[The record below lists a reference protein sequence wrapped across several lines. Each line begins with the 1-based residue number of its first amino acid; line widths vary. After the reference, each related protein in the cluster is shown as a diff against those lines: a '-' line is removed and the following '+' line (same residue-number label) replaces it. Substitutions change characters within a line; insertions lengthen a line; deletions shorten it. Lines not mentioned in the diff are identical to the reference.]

1 MPPRDPDP
9 DPDPPSSPQAWQ
21 LQVHDRAARF
31 VVLFTDTLRV
41 QRYTER
47 KGGRVSCYI
56 VAKLNMSSFPEL

>member
-47 KGGRVSCYI
+47 EKVVKL
-56 VAKLNMSSFPEL
+56 VAI